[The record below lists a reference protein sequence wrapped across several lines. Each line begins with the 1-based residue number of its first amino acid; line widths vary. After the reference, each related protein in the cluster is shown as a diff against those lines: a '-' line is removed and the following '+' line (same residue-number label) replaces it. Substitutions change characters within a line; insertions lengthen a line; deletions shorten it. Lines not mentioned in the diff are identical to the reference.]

1 MKTIQETLNNI
12 ITDLENTIEQ
22 QNLPSHTLIRQLD
35 QLYQQQLKIISKS
48 IEANSETYKNCL
60 NEINEAQ
67 KACKE
72 AVSSTEKL
80 EKHLDKT
87 ISALTKLLKL
97 VV

>member
-22 QNLPSHTLIRQLD
+22 EHQPSHTLIRQLD

-48 IEANSETYKNCL
+48 IEDNSKTYKICL
-60 NEINEAQ
+60 NELNEAQ

-72 AVSSTEKL
+72 TVLSTEKL
-80 EKHLDKT
+80 EKHLDKV
-87 ISALTKLLKL
+87 ISALSKVLKL
-97 VV
+97 IV